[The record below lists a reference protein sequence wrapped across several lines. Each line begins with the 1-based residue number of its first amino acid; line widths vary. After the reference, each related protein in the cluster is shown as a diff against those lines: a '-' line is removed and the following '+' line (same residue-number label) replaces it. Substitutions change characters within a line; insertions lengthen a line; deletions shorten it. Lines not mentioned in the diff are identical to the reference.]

1 MRMKA
6 KRRGRVMKARRMQG
20 RGVNGRERDRKDG
33 GVGGRGKR
41 DRMRQRDIH
50 RDRNETHIKTGPGPR
65 KTCRVGLKPMALA
78 TRGKGTKDQ
87 EDLLENKRHR
97 SL

>member
-20 RGVNGRERDRKDG
+20 RGVNGREMGRKDG

-41 DRMRQRDIH
+41 DRMRQREMD
-50 RDRNETHIKTGPGPR
+50 RDVNRDTGGEV
-65 KTCRVGLKPMALA
+65 RV
-78 TRGKGTKDQ
+78 
-87 EDLLENKRHR
+87 
-97 SL
+97 